1 MLTPAIDRYLELRRA
16 LGHKLERSES
26 ILGSFARYAQTRG
39 ETLVTG
45 PSALAWASQ
54 TRSTRQRAKRLRAV
68 IGLAKFLHAEDPRH
82 EVPSQAL
89 VGPTPPRRLPYIFS
103 ADEIRRLSR
112 LPQLDQRIAGVIRSS
127 C

>member
-16 LGHKLERSES
+16 LGNKLERSES

-54 TRSTRQRAKRLRAV
+54 TRSARQRAKRLRAV

-89 VGPTPPRRLPYIFS
+89 VGPTPPRRLPF
-103 ADEIRRLSR
+103 AKMDSR
-112 LPQLDQRIAGVIRSS
+112 SHAPIG